1 MKKRKKHHS
10 KGRPLKSPELG
21 IRVALTVRVPR
32 PTIDKL
38 KEIADRR
45 FQSQPDVVMDAV
57 DRLHGEL

>member
-1 MKKRKKHHS
+1 MKKRKHHA

-32 PTIDKL
+32 PTIQKL

-45 FQSQPDVVMDAV
+45 FLSQPDVVMDAI
-57 DRLHGEL
+57 DRLHSEL

>member
-1 MKKRKKHHS
+1 MKKRKHHA

-32 PTIDKL
+32 PTIQKL

-45 FQSQPDVVMDAV
+45 FLSQPDVVMDAI
-57 DRLHGEL
+57 DRLYSEL

>member
-1 MKKRKKHHS
+1 MKTRKKHQS

-32 PTIDKL
+32 PTIEKL

-45 FQSQPDVVMDAV
+45 FQSQPDVVMEAI
-57 DRLHGEL
+57 DRLHAEL

>member
-1 MKKRKKHHS
+1 MKKRKKHHA

-32 PTIDKL
+32 PTIQKL

-45 FQSQPDVVMDAV
+45 FLSQPDVVMEAI
-57 DRLHGEL
+57 DRLHAEL